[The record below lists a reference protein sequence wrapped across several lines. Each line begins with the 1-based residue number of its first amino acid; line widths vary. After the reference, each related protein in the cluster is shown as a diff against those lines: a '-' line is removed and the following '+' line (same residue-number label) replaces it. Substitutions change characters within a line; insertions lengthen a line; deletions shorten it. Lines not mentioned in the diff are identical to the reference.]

1 MSTLNPLDRLKQ
13 IESQKTN
20 LLQSYSSELI
30 DSNSIVSETIFK
42 TENYSLIK
50 QYAALT
56 ENLSAYVGND
66 LSEKDSQ
73 SDLEAR
79 LVKANEILTVQESIP
94 NTESTLTPT
103 NNDVM
108 IPSRSAVEYWQ
119 QVDQEQD
126 NRKVKHNTYLLR
138 LRNASRA
145 GEIRVEKSGNRITGF
160 NQADLIATVAN
171 YNSKNQ
177 DSTTS
182 ATGLEGRADGNFDG
196 ITPEEAMSLYAKT
209 EADDPKIEVNPNHRL
224 YWNSLSARLRYK
236 IKNDKIRTNGEQGKN
251 LRIDKNDLLR
261 EISNNPTYST
271 TSKVTKQKRVKKPK
285 EPKEPSRHKEY
296 TQLRLE
302 GKSRDA
308 VIEEMGLTIRKGTAY
323 EGIFSKY
330 NKDFKAQENIE
341 NNQ

>member
-126 NRKVKHNTYLLR
+126 N
-138 LRNASRA
+138 
-145 GEIRVEKSGNRITGF
+145 
-160 NQADLIATVAN
+160 
-171 YNSKNQ
+171 
-177 DSTTS
+177 
-182 ATGLEGRADGNFDG
+182 
-196 ITPEEAMSLYAKT
+196 
-209 EADDPKIEVNPNHRL
+209 
-224 YWNSLSARLRYK
+224 
-236 IKNDKIRTNGEQGKN
+236 
-251 LRIDKNDLLR
+251 
-261 EISNNPTYST
+261 
-271 TSKVTKQKRVKKPK
+271 
-285 EPKEPSRHKEY
+285 
-296 TQLRLE
+296 
-302 GKSRDA
+302 
-308 VIEEMGLTIRKGTAY
+308 
-323 EGIFSKY
+323 
-330 NKDFKAQENIE
+330 
-341 NNQ
+341 